1 MKTLLFYLAASFL
14 TYGFA
19 YSQSSNDKL
28 FLLNETKEVTIKEVS
43 TDIIRYTYPGE
54 EVVYSI
60 NKTLVEK
67 IEFSNGRSEVFKS
80 PFQEVHS
87 IIDAAKVF
95 VTFNPEE
102 VKGLEMK
109 GDLFSKAVGMTTL
122 SSVNNVN
129 NRALTKLKT
138 EAAMMGANA
147 LYIGNQFQRGNQY
160 GNEYTPGNSTM
171 TSYSAKAYS
180 SNKMDIALA
189 KDMIENHTFYY
200 HQKIELARNDWSP
213 STAIQ
218 QSVDKDLNPI
228 LFDLGEIT
236 EIEGGLFVAP
246 KNLKYKSELLQVVRV
261 GEDMITLMDRTDKT
275 VVNFDLLSD
284 NNKLVQNQFKMVQ
297 MRKEKK
303 EQKIQ

>member
-1 MKTLLFYLAASFL
+1 MKTLLFSLVASFSTFGL
-14 TYGFA
+14 AF
-19 YSQSSNDKL
+19 SQSSHDKL
-28 FLLNETKEVTIKEVS
+28 FLLNETKEVTIKEVN

-54 EVVYSI
+54 DVIYSI

-67 IEFSNGRSEVFKS
+67 IQFSNGRSEVFKS
-80 PFQEVHS
+80 PFQDVNS

-95 VTFNPEE
+95 VTFNPDE

-171 TSYSAKAYS
+171 TTYSAKAYS

-189 KDMIENHTFYY
+189 KDLIENHTFYY

-213 STAIQ
+213 STTVQ

-236 EIEGGLFVAP
+236 EIEGDLFVAP
-246 KNLKYKSELLQVVRV
+246 KDLKYKSELLQVVRV

-297 MRKEKK
+297 MRKEKE
-303 EQKIQ
+303 EQNIQ